1 MQTTAPCS
9 LHKPLSLA
17 GVWIQIV
24 PSFRTRGMIRGT
36 IITNAAQHNTE
47 QHLLISFLK
56 GLLNRN
62 HTIEQDG
69 EIIAITKQLLSGD
82 GLIH

>member
-36 IITNAAQHNTE
+36 IITKAAQHDTE
-47 QHLLISFLK
+47 QRLLISFTVLDEDESIPTRSM
-56 GLLNRN
+56 GTRCLP
-62 HTIEQDG
+62 
-69 EIIAITKQLLSGD
+69 
-82 GLIH
+82 